1 MVIGVVRLV
10 LQLPNAASLKARRS
24 VVRSFKDRVRAKLPV
39 TVAEVGDV
47 ERYQVATIGVAV
59 ISAQAA
65 RCEEILARA
74 VSMARTLPDAVL
86 ADVKSELVRFGEGGQ
101 SLLGRPHD
109 TLWPE
114 DELRST
120 DSEPPLPWGP
130 EGTGGGGGEPK

>member
-10 LQLPNAASLKARRS
+10 LHLPHAGSLKARRS

-47 ERYQVATIGVAV
+47 ERYQVATLGVAV
-59 ISAQAA
+59 ISAEAT

-86 ADVKSELVRFGEGGQ
+86 ADVKSELVHFGSGGS
-101 SLLGRPHD
+101 SLRGQVRD
-109 TLWPE
+109 TLRP
-114 DELRST
+114 DP
-120 DSEPPLPWGP
+120 DSANEPPLPWGRDP
-130 EGTGGGGGEPK
+130 TTNGEGDPP